1 MVVCTDNTTDL
12 QLFQHLTKNGAIR
25 YTVCTCNFMASGDAV
40 QQIKDRLNI
49 LDVVGESV
57 ELHRAGK
64 HFKGRCPFHNE
75 KSPSFHVS
83 PERGTYHCFGCG
95 VGGDIFSFVQAI
107 DGVEFKE
114 ALKTLAQKAGVELV
128 PEAPEKRGLRDQLI
142 AVTEAATVFF
152 AEKLPY
158 CTEAVAYLEKR
169 GVSKETIAKWRIGY
183 APGPP
188 TGGWRELKSHLNSI
202 GYTDDIILKAGL
214 VKPAD
219 TGKEPFDLFRDRIMF
234 PLRDASGKVVAFSGR
249 ILHPDE
255 KSPKYVNSPETD
267 LFHKSDVL
275 YGYDFAKHNIRQLPF
290 WLLVEGQFDV
300 VMSHQAGYTTTVAVS
315 GTALTLHHVQLLE
328 RLSKNVVLAL
338 DADKAG
344 INAMKKAADLM
355 LRRGLDVKV
364 AVLPDGADPADLVLA
379 DAKAFKVA
387 VGQSIHVIEYLLQH
401 LRHGITD
408 DRAYKL
414 RVREE
419 VLPFVTL
426 IPNHIDRDH
435 FEGVIAT
442 ALGTSTEAVHME
454 VMRQEKREV
463 HEAVVQ
469 VEEIP
474 PVPLASGSLHRHAKA
489 GAYLAACLRVV
500 SPEEALVIEQVL
512 TNVRSQPLAE
522 IIAEM
527 DERIISE
534 LTFSLESV
542 FEHMSAKVRHGEL
555 VHKLNQYRESY
566 LTDAQ
571 QKERAALQNDGSEA
585 DEVRLARIAE
595 LTKARQVPA
604 YTEAIFE

>member
-1 MVVCTDNTTDL
+1 
-12 QLFQHLTKNGAIR
+12 
-25 YTVCTCNFMASGDAV
+25 MASGDAV

-49 LDVVGESV
+49 LDVVGETV

-128 PEAPEKRGLRDQLI
+128 PEAPEKRGLREQLI

-214 VKPAD
+214 AKPAD
-219 TGKEPFDLFRDRIMF
+219 VGKEPFDLFRDRIMF

-355 LRRGLDVKV
+355 LRRGMDVKV

-379 DAKAFKVA
+379 DAKAFKVT
-387 VGQSIHVIEYLLQH
+387 VGNSIHVIEYLLQH
-401 LRHGITD
+401 LRRGIAD

-435 FEGVIAT
+435 FEGVIAS

-454 VMRQEKREV
+454 VVRLEKRDAALPSE
-463 HEAVVQ
+463 Q
-469 VEEIP
+469 TEETPIAAP
-474 PVPLASGSLHRHAKA
+474 RASGSLDRHAKA
-489 GAYLAACLRVV
+489 GAYLVACMRVV
-500 SPEEALVIEQVL
+500 SPAEALVIERVL
-512 TNVRSQPLAE
+512 TSVRNQPLAD
-522 IIAEM
+522 IVAEM

-534 LTFSLESV
+534 LTFSLESA
-542 FEHMSAKVRHGEL
+542 FEHMSAKVRQSEL
-555 VHKLNQYRESY
+555 LHKLNQYRESY

-571 QKERAALQNDGSEA
+571 QKERAAIQNDGGEA
-585 DEVRLARIAE
+585 DVARLARIVE

-604 YTEAIFE
+604 YTEVLFE